1 MSLSLN
7 EDEIAFYDAL
17 ADNGSARA
25 LMGDGQLYAIAQIL
39 VKRVKNSVS
48 IDWTLR
54 EQVRA
59 QIRVM
64 VKRILREYGYPP
76 DLQQAATELV
86 IEQAEVLCD
95 GWSQAPGGE

>member
-1 MSLSLN
+1 
-7 EDEIAFYDAL
+7 
-17 ADNGSARA
+17 
-25 LMGDGQLYAIAQIL
+25 MGDKQLCAIAQIL
-39 VKRVKNSVS
+39 VQRVKNSVS

-86 IEQAEVLCD
+86 IKQAEALCG
-95 GWSQAPGGE
+95 GWSME

>member
-1 MSLSLN
+1 
-7 EDEIAFYDAL
+7 
-17 ADNGSARA
+17 
-25 LMGDGQLYAIAQIL
+25 MGDERLCTIAQLL

-64 VKRILREYGYPP
+64 VRRILREYGYPP

-86 IEQAEVLCD
+86 IEQAEVLCN
-95 GWSQAPGGE
+95 GWSEGGE

>member
-1 MSLSLN
+1 MPLHD
-7 EDEIAFYDAL
+7 DEIAFYDAL

-25 LMGDGQLYAIAQIL
+25 LMGDEQLCAIARIL

-86 IEQAEVLCD
+86 IEQAEALCG
-95 GWSQAPGGE
+95 GWSMA

>member
-1 MSLSLN
+1 MSLPLN
-7 EDEIAFYDAL
+7 DDEIAFYDAL
-17 ADNGSARA
+17 ADNGSAKE
-25 LMGDGQLYAIAQIL
+25 LMGDEQLRAIAQIL

-54 EQVRA
+54 EKVRA

-86 IEQAEVLCD
+86 IEQAEVLCNS
-95 GWSQAPGGE
+95 WSMA

>member
-1 MSLSLN
+1 
-7 EDEIAFYDAL
+7 
-17 ADNGSARA
+17 
-25 LMGDGQLYAIAQIL
+25 MGDERLCTIAQLL

-86 IEQAEVLCD
+86 IEQAEVLCN
-95 GWSQAPGGE
+95 GWSMA